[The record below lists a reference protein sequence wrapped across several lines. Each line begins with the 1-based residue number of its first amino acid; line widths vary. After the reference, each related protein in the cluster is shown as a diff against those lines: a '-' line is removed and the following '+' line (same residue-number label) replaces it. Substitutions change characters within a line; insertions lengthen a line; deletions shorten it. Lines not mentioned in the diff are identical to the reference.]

1 LVVGTENPTIADNEL
16 SESLTFTVDTQ
27 SPNAPIIEEVQN
39 TFDAAGEPTG
49 TTISGQVQGADS
61 TAEVGAKVDVKD
73 AGGNVVASGVT
84 DQDGNFTINLEP
96 ALTDGQDYTVEATD
110 KAGNTSTA
118 SDTITGDT
126 TAPAELAEGAIKIGD
141 DDNAEYINAKEV
153 TEGKFNVTVTLPAGI
168 EVDDILVIN
177 GEEIK

>member
-1 LVVGTENPTIADNEL
+1 VAATKFERDGKVYLEVADKLADGSYEVQYTTDNTLVVGTENPTIADNEL

-39 TFDAAGEPTG
+39 TFDAADKPTS

-126 TAPAELAEGAIKIGD
+126 TAPAEL
-141 DDNAEYINAKEV
+141 
-153 TEGKFNVTVTLPAGI
+153 
-168 EVDDILVIN
+168 
-177 GEEIK
+177 